1 MPMRKLLLW
10 MIVLLGVFAAPVE
23 AKLRVFACEPEWGS
37 LLAELAA
44 DTIDVDV
51 ATNALQDVH
60 VVEAR
65 PSLIAKMRKADL
77 LVCSGA
83 QLEIGWLPQLL
94 RQAGNA
100 RVTSGAGNF
109 MAANQVTT
117 LDKPASVDRAGGD
130 VHPDG
135 NPHVQLDPYR
145 VLAIA
150 RALSARLAELDAANA
165 AIYHQRLGDFESRWQ
180 AAIPRWE
187 ARAAP
192 LKGKAVV
199 VHHSAWVYLLQW
211 LGMREIGSLE
221 PKPGVPPTSAHLS
234 SLIDVTKAGGAI
246 AIICA
251 AYQDS
256 KPDEW
261 LAGRTGVPALVLPFT
276 VGGDEQAKDL
286 FGLYDSTIDRLLGA
300 LK

>member
-1 MPMRKLLLW
+1 MRKFLLW
-10 MIVLLGVFAAPVE
+10 MIVLAIAVSAPVE

-37 LLAELAA
+37 LLTELAGDA
-44 DTIDVDV
+44 VDVDV

-77 LVCSGA
+77 VVCSGA

-100 RVTSGAGNF
+100 KVASGAGYF
-109 MAANQVTT
+109 MAASQVVT
-117 LDKPASVDRAGGD
+117 LEKPASVDRSAGD

-150 RALSARLAELDAANA
+150 KALSARLGELDVANVTT
-165 AIYHQRLGDFESRWQ
+165 YQQRLGDFESRWQ
-180 AAIPRWE
+180 AAIKVWE
-187 ARAAP
+187 AKAAP

-199 VHHSAWVYLLQW
+199 VHHSSWIYLLQW
-211 LGMREIGSLE
+211 LGMHEIGSLE
-221 PKPGVPPTSAHLS
+221 PKPGVPPTSSHLS
-234 SLIDVTKAGGAI
+234 SLIDVTKSGGAI
-246 AIICA
+246 AIISA

-256 KPDEW
+256 KPSEW
-261 LAGRTGVPALVLPFT
+261 LSERTGVPALALPFT
-276 VGGDEQAKDL
+276 VGGDDQAKDL
-286 FGLYDSTIDRLLGA
+286 FGLYDSTINKLLGV

>member
-100 RVTSGAGNF
+100 KVTSGAGNF

-165 AIYHQRLGDFESRWQ
+165 AIYLQRLGDFESRWQ

-234 SLIDVTKAGGAI
+234 SLIDVTKTGGAI

>member
-1 MPMRKLLLW
+1 MRKLLLW

-165 AIYHQRLGDFESRWQ
+165 AIYQQRLGDFESRWQ

-234 SLIDVTKAGGAI
+234 SLIDVTKTGGAI

>member
-1 MPMRKLLLW
+1 MRKMLVW
-10 MIVLLGVFAAPVE
+10 VLMLAAVISSPAQ
-23 AKLRVFACEPEWGS
+23 AKLRVFACEAEWGS
-37 LLAELAA
+37 LLNELAGDA
-44 DTIDVDV
+44 IDVDV

-94 RQAGNA
+94 MQAANA
-100 RVTSGAGNF
+100 KVATGPGNF
-109 MAANQVTT
+109 MAASQVTT
-117 LDKPASVDRAGGD
+117 LEKPASVDRSAGD

-150 RALSARLAELDAANA
+150 KALSVRLGELDTPNA
-165 AIYHQRLGDFESRWQ
+165 AKYQTRLGDFETRWQ
-180 AAIPRWE
+180 AAIKRWE
-187 ARAAP
+187 VKAAP

-199 VHHSAWVYLLQW
+199 VHHSSWIYLLDW
-211 LGMREIGSLE
+211 LGMHEIGSLE

-234 SLIDVTKAGGAI
+234 SLIDVTKSGGAI
-246 AIICA
+246 AIISA

-256 KPDEW
+256 KPGEW
-261 LAGRTGVPALVLPFT
+261 LSERTGVPALVLPFT
-276 VGGDEQAKDL
+276 VGGDDQSKDL
-286 FGLYDSTIDRLLGA
+286 FGLYDSTIDKLLGV

>member
-1 MPMRKLLLW
+1 MRKLLLW

-100 RVTSGAGNF
+100 KVTSGAGNF

-165 AIYHQRLGDFESRWQ
+165 AIYLQRLGDFESRWQ

-234 SLIDVTKAGGAI
+234 SLIDVTKTGGAI

>member
-1 MPMRKLLLW
+1 MRKLLLW

-100 RVTSGAGNF
+100 KVTSGAGNF

-165 AIYHQRLGDFESRWQ
+165 AIYQQRLGDFESRWQ

-234 SLIDVTKAGGAI
+234 SLIDVTKTGGAI

>member
-1 MPMRKLLLW
+1 MRKMLLL
-10 MIVLLGVFAAPVE
+10 MMVMAAVISTPAE

-37 LLAELAA
+37 LLTELAGDA
-44 DTIDVDV
+44 IDIDV

-77 LVCSGA
+77 LVCTGA

-100 RVTSGAGNF
+100 KVTSGPGNF
-109 MAANQVTT
+109 LAASQVTT
-117 LDKPASVDRAGGD
+117 LDKPASVDRSAGD

-150 RALSARLAELDAANA
+150 KALSARLGELDTANTA
-165 AIYHQRLGDFESRWQ
+165 TYQQRLRDFETRWQ
-180 AAIPRWE
+180 AAIKRWE
-187 ARAAP
+187 TKAAP
-192 LKGKAVV
+192 LKGNAVV
-199 VHHSAWVYLLQW
+199 VHHSSWLYLLQW
-211 LGMREIGSLE
+211 LGMHEIGSLE

-234 SLIDVTKAGGAI
+234 SLIDVTKSGGAI
-246 AIICA
+246 AIISA
-251 AYQDS
+251 AYQDT
-256 KPDEW
+256 KPGEW
-261 LAGRTGVPALVLPFT
+261 LSQRTGVPALVLPFT
-276 VGGDEQAKDL
+276 VGGDAQAKDL
-286 FGLYDSTIDRLLGA
+286 FGLYDSTIDKLLGV

>member
-1 MPMRKLLLW
+1 MRKMLLL
-10 MIVLLGVFAAPVE
+10 MMVMAAVISTPAE

-37 LLAELAA
+37 LLTELAGDA
-44 DTIDVDV
+44 IDIDV

-77 LVCSGA
+77 LVCTGA

-100 RVTSGAGNF
+100 KVTSGPGNF
-109 MAANQVTT
+109 LAASQVTT
-117 LDKPASVDRAGGD
+117 LDKPASVDRSAGD

-150 RALSARLAELDAANA
+150 KALSARLGELDTANTA
-165 AIYHQRLGDFESRWQ
+165 TYEQRLGDFETRWQ
-180 AAIPRWE
+180 AAIKRWE
-187 ARAAP
+187 TKAAP
-192 LKGKAVV
+192 LKGNAVV
-199 VHHSAWVYLLQW
+199 VHHSSWLYLLQW
-211 LGMREIGSLE
+211 LGMHEIGSLE

-234 SLIDVTKAGGAI
+234 SLIDVTKSGGAI
-246 AIICA
+246 AIISA
-251 AYQDS
+251 AYQDT
-256 KPDEW
+256 KPGEW
-261 LAGRTGVPALVLPFT
+261 LSQRTGVPALVLPFT
-276 VGGDEQAKDL
+276 VGGDAQAKDL
-286 FGLYDSTIDRLLGA
+286 FGLYDSTIDKLLGV

>member
-1 MPMRKLLLW
+1 MRKFLLW
-10 MIVLLGVFAAPVE
+10 MIVLAIVITTPVE
-23 AKLRVFACEPEWGS
+23 AKLRVFACEAEWGS
-37 LLAELAA
+37 LLTELAGDA
-44 DTIDVDV
+44 VDVDV
-51 ATNALQDVH
+51 ATTALQDVH

-94 RQAGNA
+94 RQAGNSKVA
-100 RVTSGAGNF
+100 SGAGSF
-109 MAANQVTT
+109 MAATQVVT
-117 LDKPASVDRAGGD
+117 LEKPASVDRSAGD

-150 RALSARLAELDAANA
+150 KALSARLGELDVANVTT
-165 AIYHQRLGDFESRWQ
+165 YQQRLGDFESRWQ
-180 AAIPRWE
+180 AAIKVWE
-187 ARAAP
+187 AKAAP

-199 VHHSAWVYLLQW
+199 VHHSSWIYLLQW
-211 LGMREIGSLE
+211 LGMHEIGSLE
-221 PKPGVPPTSAHLS
+221 PKPGVPPTSSHLS
-234 SLIDVTKAGGAI
+234 SLIDVTKSGGAI
-246 AIICA
+246 AIISA

-256 KPDEW
+256 KPSEW
-261 LAGRTGVPALVLPFT
+261 LAERTGVPALVLPFT
-276 VGGDEQAKDL
+276 VGGDDQSKDL
-286 FGLYDSTIDRLLGA
+286 FGLYDSTINKLLGV

>member
-1 MPMRKLLLW
+1 MRKLLLW

-165 AIYHQRLGDFESRWQ
+165 AIYLQRLGDFESRWQ

-211 LGMREIGSLE
+211 LGMHEIGSLE

-234 SLIDVTKAGGAI
+234 SLIDVTKSGGAI
-246 AIICA
+246 AIISA

-256 KPDEW
+256 KPGEW
-261 LAGRTGVPALVLPFT
+261 LAQRTGVPALVLPFT
-276 VGGDEQAKDL
+276 VGGDDQAKDL
-286 FGLYDSTIDRLLGA
+286 FGLYDSTLDKLLGV

>member
-1 MPMRKLLLW
+1 MRKLLLW

-44 DTIDVDV
+44 NTIDVDV

-234 SLIDVTKAGGAI
+234 SLIDVTKTGGAI

>member
-1 MPMRKLLLW
+1 MRKLLLW

-165 AIYHQRLGDFESRWQ
+165 AIYLQRLGDFESRWQ

-199 VHHSAWVYLLQW
+199 VHHSAWIYLLQW
-211 LGMREIGSLE
+211 LGMHEIGSLE

-234 SLIDVTKAGGAI
+234 SLIDVTKSGGAI
-246 AIICA
+246 AIISA

-256 KPDEW
+256 KPGEW
-261 LAGRTGVPALVLPFT
+261 LAQRTGVPALVLPFT
-276 VGGDEQAKDL
+276 VGGDDQAKDL
-286 FGLYDSTIDRLLGA
+286 FGLYDSTLDKLLGV

>member
-1 MPMRKLLLW
+1 MRKLLLW

-100 RVTSGAGNF
+100 RVTSAAGNF

-117 LDKPASVDRAGGD
+117 LDRPASVDRAAGD

-150 RALSARLAELDAANA
+150 RALSARLGELDAANA
-165 AIYHQRLGDFESRWQ
+165 AIYQQRFDDFESRWQ
-180 AAIPRWE
+180 AAITRWE
-187 ARAAP
+187 IKAAP

-234 SLIDVTKAGGAI
+234 SLIDVTKTGGAI

>member
-1 MPMRKLLLW
+1 MRKMLLL
-10 MIVLLGVFAAPVE
+10 MMVMAAVISTPAE

-37 LLAELAA
+37 LLTELAGDA
-44 DTIDVDV
+44 IDIDV

-77 LVCSGA
+77 LVCTGA

-100 RVTSGAGNF
+100 KVTSGPGNF
-109 MAANQVTT
+109 LAASQVTT
-117 LDKPASVDRAGGD
+117 LDKPASVDRSAGD

-150 RALSARLAELDAANA
+150 KALSARLGELDTANTA
-165 AIYHQRLGDFESRWQ
+165 TYQQRLGDFETRWQ
-180 AAIPRWE
+180 AAIKRWE
-187 ARAAP
+187 TKAAP

-199 VHHSAWVYLLQW
+199 VHHSSWLYLLQW
-211 LGMREIGSLE
+211 LGMHEIGSLE

-234 SLIDVTKAGGAI
+234 SLIDVTKSGGAI
-246 AIICA
+246 AIISA
-251 AYQDS
+251 AYQDT
-256 KPDEW
+256 KPGEW
-261 LAGRTGVPALVLPFT
+261 LSQRTGVPALVLPFT
-276 VGGDEQAKDL
+276 VGGDAQAKDL
-286 FGLYDSTIDRLLGA
+286 FGLYDSTIDKLLGV

>member
-1 MPMRKLLLW
+1 MRKMLFW
-10 MIVLLGVFAAPVE
+10 MVAVAAVISTPVQ
-23 AKLRVFACEPEWGS
+23 AKLRVFACEAEWAS
-37 LLAELAA
+37 LLNELAGDA
-44 DTIDVDV
+44 IDVDL

-94 RQAGNA
+94 RQAGNSK
-100 RVTSGAGNF
+100 VSTGAGNF
-109 MAANQVTT
+109 MAASQVTT
-117 LDKPASVDRAGGD
+117 LEKPVSVDRSAGD

-150 RALSARLAELDAANA
+150 KALSARLGELDAANA
-165 AIYHQRLGDFESRWQ
+165 TTYQQRFGDFETRWQ
-180 AAIPRWE
+180 AAIKRWE
-187 ARAAP
+187 AKAAP
-192 LKGKAVV
+192 LKGKAVI
-199 VHHSAWVYLLQW
+199 VHHSSWIYLLQW

-221 PKPGVPPTSAHLS
+221 PKPGVPPTSSHLS
-234 SLIDVTKAGGAI
+234 SLIDVTKSGGAI
-246 AIICA
+246 AIISA

-256 KPDEW
+256 KPSRW

-276 VGGDEQAKDL
+276 VGGDDQAKDL
-286 FGLYDSTIDRLLGA
+286 FGLYDSTLDKLLGA

>member
-1 MPMRKLLLW
+1 
-10 MIVLLGVFAAPVE
+10 
-23 AKLRVFACEPEWGS
+23 
-37 LLAELAA
+37 
-44 DTIDVDV
+44 
-51 ATNALQDVH
+51 
-60 VVEAR
+60 
-65 PSLIAKMRKADL
+65 DL

-165 AIYHQRLGDFESRWQ
+165 AIYQQRLGDFESRWQ

-211 LGMREIGSLE
+211 LGMREI
-221 PKPGVPPTSAHLS
+221 
-234 SLIDVTKAGGAI
+234 
-246 AIICA
+246 
-251 AYQDS
+251 
-256 KPDEW
+256 
-261 LAGRTGVPALVLPFT
+261 
-276 VGGDEQAKDL
+276 
-286 FGLYDSTIDRLLGA
+286 
-300 LK
+300 

>member
-165 AIYHQRLGDFESRWQ
+165 AIYLQRLGDFESRWQ

>member
-1 MPMRKLLLW
+1 MRKLLLW

-165 AIYHQRLGDFESRWQ
+165 AIYQQRLGDFESRWQ

>member
-1 MPMRKLLLW
+1 MRKLLLW

-100 RVTSGAGNF
+100 RVTSAAGNF

-117 LDKPASVDRAGGD
+117 LD
-130 VHPDG
+130 
-135 NPHVQLDPYR
+135 PYLR
-145 VLAIA
+145 
-150 RALSARLAELDAANA
+150 
-165 AIYHQRLGDFESRWQ
+165 
-180 AAIPRWE
+180 
-187 ARAAP
+187 
-192 LKGKAVV
+192 
-199 VHHSAWVYLLQW
+199 
-211 LGMREIGSLE
+211 
-221 PKPGVPPTSAHLS
+221 
-234 SLIDVTKAGGAI
+234 
-246 AIICA
+246 
-251 AYQDS
+251 
-256 KPDEW
+256 
-261 LAGRTGVPALVLPFT
+261 
-276 VGGDEQAKDL
+276 
-286 FGLYDSTIDRLLGA
+286 
-300 LK
+300 

>member
-1 MPMRKLLLW
+1 MRKLLLW

-234 SLIDVTKAGGAI
+234 SLIDVTKTGGAI

>member
-1 MPMRKLLLW
+1 MRKLLLW

-165 AIYHQRLGDFESRWQ
+165 AIYLQRLGDFESRWQ

>member
-1 MPMRKLLLW
+1 MRKLLLW
-10 MIVLLGVFAAPVE
+10 MIVLLVVFAAPVE

-165 AIYHQRLGDFESRWQ
+165 AIYQQRLGDFESRWQ

-234 SLIDVTKAGGAI
+234 SLIDVTKTGGAI

>member
-1 MPMRKLLLW
+1 MRTMFLW
-10 MIVLLGVFAAPVE
+10 AIIMAATISAPARAE
-23 AKLRVFACEPEWGS
+23 LRVFACEPEWAS
-37 LLAELAA
+37 LLNELAGDA
-44 DTIDVDV
+44 IEVDV

-94 RQAGNA
+94 RQASNA
-100 RVTSGAGNF
+100 KVASGPGNF
-109 MAANQVTT
+109 MAASQVTT
-117 LDKPASVDRAGGD
+117 LEKPATVDRSAGD

-135 NPHVQLDPYR
+135 NPHVQMDPYR

-150 RALSARLAELDAANA
+150 KALSARLAELDPANA
-165 AIYHQRLGDFESRWQ
+165 TLYQQRLSDFETRWQ
-180 AAIPRWE
+180 AAIKGWE
-187 ARAAP
+187 AKAAP

-211 LGMREIGSLE
+211 LGMNEIGALE
-221 PKPGVPPTSAHLS
+221 PKPGVPPTAAHLS
-234 SLIDVTKAGGAI
+234 SLIEVTKNGNAI
-246 AIICA
+246 AIISA
-251 AYQDS
+251 AYQDPKS
-256 KPDEW
+256 DEW
-261 LAGRTGVPALVLPFT
+261 LAARTGVPALALPFT

-286 FGLYDSTIDRLLGA
+286 FGLYDSTLDKLLGV